1 MVREELEDAVWNNQ
15 FEDLLETWMHKAYGY
30 RWIHDTCSKFYRK
43 KNRLISIP
51 TLLLS
56 TVMSAVSFSSSG
68 SSDPESQLM
77 GYFQSGLSVAST
89 ILIAMQNFLKFESEF
104 EKHTILSQ
112 SFSTYYR
119 EIQSILVMP
128 REYRD
133 NPIEIINNKR
143 LEYDRLLNN
152 QVHIPNSI
160 LNQYIE
166 KFKGKMVLIDLANG
180 FHFRDQKNSQTEV
193 SSANTDFSE
202 WPAPVDEEN
211 NNYSYSEN
219 NFQNNNNDT
228 NNNS

>member
-1 MVREELEDAVWNNQ
+1 MVREEPENVAWNNQ

-30 RWIHDTCSKFYRK
+30 RWLHDTCSKYYRK
-43 KNRLISIP
+43 KNRMISIP

-68 SSDPESQLM
+68 SESDESQLM
-77 GYFQSGLSVAST
+77 AYFQSGLSVTAT
-89 ILIAMQNFLKFESEF
+89 ILIAMQNFLKFQSEY
-104 EKHTILSQ
+104 EKHALLSQ

-119 EIQSILVMP
+119 EIQSTLVMP

-160 LNQYIE
+160 LNDYIE

-180 FHFRDQKNSQTEV
+180 FHFRDEKNAQTEV
-193 SSANTDFSE
+193 SASNTDFSE
-202 WPAPVDEEN
+202 WPNAQPNDYNDYN
-211 NNYSYSEN
+211 NQTEIP
-219 NFQNNNNDT
+219 
-228 NNNS
+228 